1 MRRHGRPLAGFT
13 LLALLGMVAGAGPY
27 LVRWRWTGVDVTAFG
42 EPPSGEH
49 WFGTTPTGR
58 DMYAVALRAL
68 RRSLVIGL
76 LVASGATGLAA
87 VTGTVAGY
95 VGGWADRVLLW
106 VTDLLLV
113 FPPFLIAAVVS
124 RAVTG
129 QAGTAL
135 LLTGLLWVITARAV
149 RSATRS
155 LRDEGYV
162 LAARQLG
169 APARTIVCRH
179 VLPNL
184 TSLLLADATLN
195 TGAAIVGESSLSYF
209 GFGVRPPDVSLGTL
223 IADGAPAATVF
234 PWLFLPPVILLILIL
249 LAVDL
254 AGAGLLDP
262 PSHRERG

>member
-1 MRRHGRPLAGFT
+1 MAGFT
-13 LLALLGMVAGAGPY
+13 LLALLGVLAGAGPY
-27 LVRWRWTGVDVTAFG
+27 LTRWSWTGVDVTAFS
-42 EPPSGEH
+42 EPPSADH
-49 WFGTTPTGR
+49 WFGTTAAGR
-58 DMYAVALRAL
+58 DVYAIALRGL

-76 LVASGATGLAA
+76 LVASAATSLAGITGA
-87 VTGTVAGY
+87 VAGY
-95 VGGWADRVLLW
+95 LGGWADRLLLW
-106 VTDLLLV
+106 VIDLLLV
-113 FPPFLIAAVVS
+113 FPPFLIAAVLS
-124 RAVTG
+124 RVFAG
-129 QAGTAL
+129 RAGTAV
-135 LLTGLLWVITARAV
+135 LLTCLMWMLTARAV
-149 RSATRS
+149 RSATRA

-169 APARTIVCRH
+169 APALVIVLRH

-195 TGAAIVGESSLSYF
+195 AGAAIIGEAGLSYF

-254 AGAGLLDP
+254 AGSGLRG
-262 PSHRERG
+262 PSDTASFRERR

>member
-1 MRRHGRPLAGFT
+1 MRRHGRRLVGFT
-13 LLALLGMVAGAGPY
+13 LLVLLGVVAGAGPY
-27 LVRWRWTGVDVTAFG
+27 LTRWRWTGVDVTAFG
-42 EPPSGEH
+42 DPPSPEH

-58 DMYAVALRAL
+58 DMCAVVLRAL

-76 LVASGATGLAA
+76 LVAVGSTSLAA
-87 VTGTVAGY
+87 VTGALAGY
-95 VGGWADRVLLW
+95 LGGWADRVLLW

-113 FPPFLIAAVVS
+113 FPPFLIAAVASSV
-124 RAVTG
+124 ATG
-129 QAGTAL
+129 LAATAL
-135 LLTGLLWVITARAV
+135 LLTGLLWMISARAV

-169 APARTIVCRH
+169 APALVIVVRH

-195 TGAAIVGESSLSYF
+195 TGAAIVGESGLSYF

-262 PSHRERG
+262 TSLRERG